1 MESVPGTSDMGCDVR
16 FEVLGPLS
24 VVDRDG
30 PEKRSLLPSAIK
42 KRVLLAALLS
52 RAGGVVSTQS
62 LIVEIWGSQAPRKA
76 RGALHVYMAQ
86 LRNQLAE
93 SDALEG
99 RACIVTEPPG
109 YLLQL
114 RGAEFDLR
122 EFEQHMLR
130 ARHLLDAGNLHESAS
145 EVRAALG
152 LWRGLA
158 LSGLTEGPLL
168 NVFATCLN
176 EEYVAAL
183 ELRMELDL
191 RLGKHRAIISE
202 LTRLVH
208 EYPLR
213 ETFHRQLMLA
223 YYRSERQA
231 DALNCFL
238 QLRSLLRNDLGVE
251 PCRSVQRLYQ
261 AVLTADP
268 ALDHHVD
275 AVAS

>member
-1 MESVPGTSDMGCDVR
+1 MR

-24 VVDRDG
+24 VIDQNGR
-30 PEKRSLLPSAIK
+30 ERRSLLPSASK

-52 RAGGVVSTQS
+52 RAGGVLSTQS
-62 LIVEIWGSQAPRKA
+62 LIVEIWGGQAPKKA

-93 SDALEG
+93 SSSVKGHA
-99 RACIVTEPPG
+99 RIVTEPPG

-114 RGAEFDLR
+114 RGAEFDLQ
-122 EFEQHMLR
+122 EFEEGMAR
-130 ARHLLDAGNLHESAS
+130 ARHLLETNKLLEAAR
-145 EVRAALG
+145 EVRRALG
-152 LWRGLA
+152 LWRGPA

-191 RLGKHRAIISE
+191 RLGKHRTIIAE

-238 QLRSLLRNDLGVE
+238 QLRNLLRNDLGVE
-251 PCRSVQRLYQ
+251 PCRPVQRLYQ

-268 ALDHHVD
+268 ALDHQVD
-275 AVAS
+275 VAVV

>member
-1 MESVPGTSDMGCDVR
+1 MGCDVR

-24 VVDRDG
+24 VLDRG
-30 PEKRSLLPSAIK
+30 GREERSLLPSAIK

-93 SDALEG
+93 SRALEG

-109 YLLQL
+109 YLLEL

-122 EFEQHMLR
+122 EFEGHMTR
-130 ARHLLDAGNLHESAS
+130 SRDLLDAGNLLAAAT
-145 EVRAALG
+145 EVRRALA

-238 QLRSLLRNDLGVE
+238 RLRSVLRNDLGVE

-268 ALDHHVD
+268 ALDHQVD